1 MRTLGFFAGTL
12 VVAAVSLFL
21 GLRPGV
27 LPDPAVGEAS
37 GFSPPERSPAGNQ
50 AANQAI
56 VAGPL
61 EAPTPEDAP
70 SPVES
75 ADASVTPVVVRAN
88 EPAADTGQA
97 PSEDPEP
104 VIAGN
109 QEDTDV
115 TVDGPPVH
123 WEAFFTPFRSQAS
136 AEGFARFLQSATG
149 RVFRVEKTGP
159 GDYRVWFRVDV
170 GESRIERIAEIERVT
185 GMTLAGGEL

>member
-1 MRTLGFFAGTL
+1 MRTLGFVAGTV

-21 GLRPGV
+21 GLCPGV
-27 LPDPAVGEAS
+27 LSGPAVDAAI

-61 EAPTPEDAP
+61 EAPAPEDAP

-75 ADASVTPVVVRAN
+75 VETNRTPVVVRAD
-88 EPAADTGQA
+88 EPVAGNGQA
-97 PSEDPEP
+97 LSEGPEP
-104 VIAGN
+104 VISGN

-115 TVDGPPVH
+115 TVDGSPVH
-123 WEAFFTPFRSQAS
+123 WEAFFAPFRSQAS